1 MILSFTL
8 DSLIHFLAK
17 VTQYIVG
24 KEYSENSFSTSKTL
38 YCCTLLDTQVSLFSC
53 ITKLF
58 KLDQPRSREQ
68 IACDHLWCNWMH
80 HNTVNIRSASQDES
94 LAIFCCAVE
103 IASSNGGRIA
113 GDPLLP
119 FAYWHEDQNWRSI
132 CGDPDLRLA
141 NPESRDQG
149 K

>member
-38 YCCTLLDTQVSLFSC
+38 YCCTLLDKQVSLFSC

-68 IACDHLWCNWMH
+68 IASIICGAIECIITRLILDQHRRTHRWRSFVVQLKLH
-80 HNTVNIRSASQDES
+80 HQTEDRS
-94 LAIFCCAVE
+94 LAILCFLLLIGTRIKTGELSVE
-103 IASSNGGRIA
+103 ILI
-113 GDPLLP
+113 
-119 FAYWHEDQNWRSI
+119 
-132 CGDPDLRLA
+132 
-141 NPESRDQG
+141 
-149 K
+149 